1 MPYLSFVMCSWLC
14 LHTCMHACV
23 ARTNV
28 LSFKRTCTYR
38 PSLFFAYSPFN
49 ENAVCERSA
58 SDDVST
64 IVNLGLAIS
73 GAQGDHGTAN
83 GVLNALNG
91 TTNSTNSSV
100 SQEDLPLHDAKY
112 CEFLDRAGYSVG
124 MLNIVCFA
132 LIFVGLLLSP
142 MRWWL
147 YNRKVKKNRS
157 DEFEQQEQEAMTRR
171 RSSILGLSRPRPNL
185 APSPQSASQAP
196 LRRRRSALDG
206 ADAVARNEALCG
218 RAVKGVSGSS
228 RISLGVLNS
237 NDVMA
242 RAAADGVQGGSQ
254 KSQRKVPRSKS
265 VLKAYQAFSET
276 LLG

>member
-1 MPYLSFVMCSWLC
+1 
-14 LHTCMHACV
+14 MHACV

-28 LSFKRTCTYR
+28 LSCKRKCTYR
-38 PSLFFAYSPFN
+38 PLLFFAYSPFN
-49 ENAVCERSA
+49 EDAVCERRA

-73 GAQGDHGTAN
+73 GAQGDHGKAN

-112 CEFLDRAGYSVG
+112 CEFLDRAGYAVG
-124 MLNIVCFA
+124 MLNIACFA

-171 RSSILGLSRPRPNL
+171 RSSIQGFHDCAQIWHLHRS
-185 APSPQSASQAP
+185 
-196 LRRRRSALDG
+196 RRRKHRS
-206 ADAVARNEALCG
+206 ADAVVRFTV
-218 RAVKGVSGSS
+218 RTPWRVTRPFV
-228 RISLGVLNS
+228 V
-237 NDVMA
+237 
-242 RAAADGVQGGSQ
+242 VQ
-254 KSQRKVPRSKS
+254 
-265 VLKAYQAFSET
+265 
-276 LLG
+276 

>member
-1 MPYLSFVMCSWLC
+1 
-14 LHTCMHACV
+14 
-23 ARTNV
+23 
-28 LSFKRTCTYR
+28 
-38 PSLFFAYSPFN
+38 
-49 ENAVCERSA
+49 
-58 SDDVST
+58 
-64 IVNLGLAIS
+64 
-73 GAQGDHGTAN
+73 
-83 GVLNALNG
+83 
-91 TTNSTNSSV
+91 
-100 SQEDLPLHDAKY
+100 
-112 CEFLDRAGYSVG
+112 
-124 MLNIVCFA
+124 
-132 LIFVGLLLSP
+132 
-142 MRWWL
+142 
-147 YNRKVKKNRS
+147 
-157 DEFEQQEQEAMTRR
+157 MTRR

-206 ADAVARNEALCG
+206 ADAVVRNEALCG

>member
-1 MPYLSFVMCSWLC
+1 
-14 LHTCMHACV
+14 MHACV

-73 GAQGDHGTAN
+73 GAQGDHGKAN

-112 CEFLDRAGYSVG
+112 CEFLDRAGYAVG
-124 MLNIVCFA
+124 MLNIACFA

-157 DEFEQQEQEAMTRR
+157 DEFQQQEQEAMTRR

-196 LRRRRSALDG
+196 LRRRRSALHG

-242 RAAADGVQGGSQ
+242 RAAADGVQGGGQ